1 MSAAELEVSNRTE
14 LEADLRAG
22 LWSDPATL
30 PPRWFYDERGSRLF
44 DEITALPEYYPTRAE
59 HEILAR
65 RSNEIVR
72 LTGARSLHELGA
84 GTATKTR
91 ELLDALTAGGRTAL
105 YVPLDISEEV
115 LLEAADQ
122 LRVDYPGLSVDPAVA
137 DFHRLPTL
145 TGEPGGRLLAFLGG
159 TIGNFEE
166 DARADFLRMVHAALD
181 PGDHLLLGADLVK
194 DRARL
199 VAAYDDEAGIT
210 ALFNLNLVDVITRTT
225 PVSGLDRADFVHE
238 AAWDEESSRIEM
250 RLRAVRDITADFS
263 GIGRTWRLAAGEHL
277 RTEISRKFDLDA
289 LRDELVGHG
298 FDPVAAWTDGAGDFS
313 LTLARVDA

>member
-65 RSNEIVR
+65 RSHEIVR

-91 ELLDALTAGGRTAL
+91 ELLDALTAGGRSAL

-115 LLEAADQ
+115 LLEVRDLAGG
-122 LRVDYPGLSVDPAVA
+122 VHPGIRPPRDDEL
-137 DFHRLPTL
+137 RLPT
-145 TGEPGGRLLAFLGG
+145 
-159 TIGNFEE
+159 E
-166 DARADFLRMVHAALD
+166 DAGDRGLQGALHRPQLRLTRPPAETGAVIGEIQAQPHAPSVASC
-181 PGDHLLLGADLVK
+181 PPAG
-194 DRARL
+194 RQARL
-199 VAAYDDEAGIT
+199 PTGPGSRAPGVRPTARRRPRRAWAGSPRR
-210 ALFNLNLVDVITRTT
+210 AT
-225 PVSGLDRADFVHE
+225 P
-238 AAWDEESSRIEM
+238 
-250 RLRAVRDITADFS
+250 
-263 GIGRTWRLAAGEHL
+263 
-277 RTEISRKFDLDA
+277 
-289 LRDELVGHG
+289 
-298 FDPVAAWTDGAGDFS
+298 
-313 LTLARVDA
+313 